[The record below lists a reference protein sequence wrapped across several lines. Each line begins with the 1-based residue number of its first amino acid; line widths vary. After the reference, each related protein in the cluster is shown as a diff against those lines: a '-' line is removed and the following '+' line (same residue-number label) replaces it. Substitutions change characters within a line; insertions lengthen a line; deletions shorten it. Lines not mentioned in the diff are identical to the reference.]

1 MTAKVSSVQ
10 GSCLYQS
17 NATYLYIYIYIIE
30 YEYMPQKVCNI
41 FIQLL
46 KFHEQIES
54 NEGPQGMRPWK
65 SYPRNGCTSIQP
77 IVVPEGMT
85 WPRCVERLQDMDGNG
100 SSMVQHRAANMDVV
114 QNEEPHVIS
123 YRLCVCVIKKE
134 FKVEDTIYSYRLIT
148 TTWKKYL
155 WSKVPLSVY
164 DHWRWSN
171 PSASVGWNVNQTFAQ
186 CSPRKDDRKLQHQ
199 RAQTMLSSNMQQL
212 QSLKLVIFFGVVC
225 LKYRPKGGER

>member
-17 NATYLYIYIYIIE
+17 NATYLNIYIYI
-30 YEYMPQKVCNI
+30 
-41 FIQLL
+41 
-46 KFHEQIES
+46 S
-54 NEGPQGMRPWK
+54 
-65 SYPRNGCTSIQP
+65 
-77 IVVPEGMT
+77 
-85 WPRCVERLQDMDGNG
+85 
-100 SSMVQHRAANMDVV
+100 SSMNICPKRYATYLFNYWNFMNKLKATRDPREWGHENHIRGTDALQYSQSWYRKGWPGPGVSKDCRTWMEMDH
-114 QNEEPHVIS
+114 QWFSTELLTWMWFRMKNLMSFHID
-123 YRLCVCVIKKE
+123 CVCVIKKE

-164 DHWRWSN
+164 DHWSWSN

-212 QSLKLVIFFGVVC
+212 QSLKLVFFFGVVC